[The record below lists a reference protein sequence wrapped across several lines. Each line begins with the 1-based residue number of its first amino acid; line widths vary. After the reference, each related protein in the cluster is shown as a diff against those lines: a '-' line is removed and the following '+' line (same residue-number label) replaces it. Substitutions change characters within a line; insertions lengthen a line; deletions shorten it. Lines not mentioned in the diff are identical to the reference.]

1 MVIPSIKEGAMVDH
15 SDQIMAI
22 EVSHEK
28 VVSTFSVGY
37 AVVQTPDESFF
48 NIMKQADA
56 SVYEDKTR
64 MKDYGQA
71 CRG

>member
-1 MVIPSIKEGAMVDH
+1 MVNH

-22 EVSHEK
+22 EVSHEKVVSREK